1 MHAAKLDYPVIKPE
15 DLPQFDA
22 FLFGIPTRYGTWP
35 GQWKAFWDATGSLW
49 ASGALSKKY
58 AGIFVSTASPGGG
71 QETTALTA
79 LTVLT
84 HHGIIFVP
92 LGYSTVFGQL
102 ANLTEVHG
110 GKHLTP
116 DLSSPCIVS
125 LHL

>member
-1 MHAAKLDYPVIKPE
+1 MVVL
-15 DLPQFDA
+15 L
-22 FLFGIPTRYGTWP
+22 LTS
-35 GQWKAFWDATGSLW
+35 GS
-49 ASGALSKKY
+49 ARAQ
-58 AGIFVSTASPGGG
+58 VSTGGHGGG
-71 QETTALTA
+71 QETTVINSISTL
-79 LTVLT
+79 V

>member
-1 MHAAKLDYPVIKPE
+1 MISIFFDQFNDYQT
-15 DLPQFDA
+15 L
-22 FLFGIPTRYGTWP
+22 
-35 GQWKAFWDATGSLW
+35 
-49 ASGALSKKY
+49 
-58 AGIFVSTASPGGG
+58 
-71 QETTALTA
+71 ETTVINSISTL
-79 LTVLT
+79 V

-125 LHL
+125 LQL